1 MSLFCVVS
9 QFNGEIETL
18 IPWTL
23 CDIMEQLD
31 GERER
36 TGLSSP
42 ERHMWELVES
52 RCLQQRESPVSNSP
66 FHLFALLV

>member
-9 QFNGEIETL
+9 QFNGEFWTL
-18 IPWTL
+18 IPWAL

-36 TGLSSP
+36 TGTSSA
-42 ERHMWELVES
+42 E
-52 RCLQQRESPVSNSP
+52 
-66 FHLFALLV
+66 